1 MSSENKKLKVYENRM
16 NTMDIYKRVL
26 ENVIKMLINRNVL
39 DAAKEKEHQEMLFNK
54 IDHNLMFRIKSDYGK
69 EDYLVKFFTQKF
81 TTINKIPGINDLF
94 SQNKKVNKIIVV
106 RDAAVKAKKQFL
118 EFDQTEIFDEK
129 DLMIDKVSH
138 FLVPKHRVLSNEESA
153 NFLKEYN
160 LTRKEL
166 AKIKLNDPIARY
178 YKMQVGDIVEITRS
192 SNTTIQSRFYR
203 VVVKAPLVKSK

>member
-1 MSSENKKLKVYENRM
+1 MSSEKVKIEIYENRM
-16 NTMDIYKRVL
+16 NTIDIYKKVL
-26 ENVIKMLINRNVL
+26 ENVVKMLINRNVL
-39 DAAKEKEHQEMLFNK
+39 DKSKEVAHREKLATK
-54 IDHNLMFRIKSDYGK
+54 IDHNLMFLIKSDYGK
-69 EDYLVKFFTQKF
+69 DDYLLKFFTQKL

-106 RDAAVKAKKQFL
+106 RDASVKAKKQFL

-138 FLVPKHRVLSNEESA
+138 FLVPHHRVLSGEESA
-153 NFLKEYN
+153 EFLKEYN

-178 YKMQVGDIVEITRS
+178 YKMQVGYYLT
-192 SNTTIQSRFYR
+192 Q
-203 VVVKAPLVKSK
+203 